1 LLRAAARKLFK
12 QERLRQQAQ
21 EQQRAQE
28 QQQQLRMRRQAL
40 RLEAKR
46 KAEKTKL
53 EQLRKQHRLRLRG
66 GGGGE
71 ESIEDLAT
79 PEEAQTPP
87 RKLVRRGS
95 SGSVCSTDS
104 GSQGV
109 LKQFSLHRF
118 FSPQSEQSQSP
129 VLEGVNL
136 GKKRGR
142 PPSGRASELE
152 AELQQLR
159 KAFDFSL
166 SDEDKNAI
174 AVQRQKAALRV
185 GFRGRKR
192 SEHLKAVL
200 GRSNRKVPGLKG
212 DRVELSAATKLKF
225 ARELQL
231 QCAEYATPD
240 LFWRAMSQRYRRQAR
255 DLKDIL
261 ARVSEWETLGRNTSR
276 SKKGKHSRVRRS
288 GAGRKRALSFVPEL
302 AIWLSTERSY
312 GRSILPQDVGSQWCE
327 FLAQHIE
334 NLQDEKAQL
343 CPEDDASV
351 RLSLEISQASARLLK
366 FQESPQ
372 YRKCYQRR
380 LLSWMGAKHM
390 TPHLVT
396 QLSALE
402 EETRAKLTWQA
413 FDSAQYLAAFGSESE
428 LAKYVASPLEF
439 IANRRHCSF
448 GYSDQV
454 PVWVKVGSKKQVFAG
469 AEVGSSMRKA
479 KDSEGRSLGFP
490 ESSTTDL
497 VQLKPKGPLGQR
509 QLRSN
514 GCSQDGQFRITYEAS
529 QILKN

>member
-1 LLRAAARKLFK
+1 
-12 QERLRQQAQ
+12 
-21 EQQRAQE
+21 
-28 QQQQLRMRRQAL
+28 MRRQAL

-53 EQLRKQHRLRLRG
+53 EQLRKQHRLRLR

-109 LKQFSLHRF
+109 LKQFSSHRF

-312 GRSILPQDVGSQWCE
+312 GRSILPQDVGSQWCK

-428 LAKYVASPLEF
+428 LAKYVASPWSSSLTGGTVASATV
-439 IANRRHCSF
+439 IRCLC
-448 GYSDQV
+448 
-454 PVWVKVGSKKQVFAG
+454 GSRSALRSKSSLGLRSA
-469 AEVGSSMRKA
+469 SSMRKA